1 MCVVLAVLV
10 MERSISQGG
19 SWGCLPARAAD
30 TRWNLGAPPAL
41 LPLDWN
47 PSALSTANIGTSSQW
62 VRSSDDEKAW

>member
-19 SWGCLPARAAD
+19 SWGCLPARPAD
-30 TRWNLGAPPAL
+30 TRWNLGAL

-47 PSALSTANIGTSSQW
+47 PSAPLTANIGTSSQW